1 MQDGFHLFLR
11 PASARAQFTPYARKL
26 DARVVEQIAVLV
38 DAVFQPAFQL
48 PENLDALCLLLDERQ
63 VHLHFFEEALDGS
76 HRAHRAQ
83 KISKIVEVEH
93 GTALGLCQRLTDVED
108 TTHGR

>member
-1 MQDGFHLFLR
+1 M
-11 PASARAQFTPYARKL
+11 
-26 DARVVEQIAVLV
+26 LV
-38 DAVFQPAFQL
+38 DAVFQPALQL
-48 PENLDALCLLLDERQ
+48 PENLDALCLLLAERQ

-83 KISKIVEVEH
+83 KIGKIAEVEH